1 VTFEP
6 IAIVGQG
13 CVLPGASSPEALSQ
27 AALAG
32 RSAVRSAPPGRFRM
46 SSAHALGTPE
56 RSVDRCW
63 SDAGGYVEGFDEGFD
78 PAGFALP
85 VAEVRA
91 LDPSLQWV
99 LHAGRQALA
108 PLAGD
113 AARARAGLILGNL
126 SFPTSAMS
134 RHAEQIWLDAQ
145 GSAFLG
151 GQARALAGVDHPD
164 ARARFM
170 SGLPALLA
178 ASALGLG
185 GGAFALDAACA
196 SSLYA
201 IKLACDRL
209 HDRRADL
216 MLAGAV
222 NAADPLFLHI
232 GFCALSALSRS
243 GQSRP
248 FHRDADGLLPA
259 EGAALVAL
267 KRLADARRDGDR
279 VLGVIRGVGLS
290 NDGRGRG
297 LLAPAE
303 EGQIRAMRAAYAMSG
318 LTPAQVSLIECHATG
333 TPVGDGT
340 ELRSMAALY
349 EGRRAVPIGSLKGNL
364 GHLITAAGVA
374 GLIKVIGAFQA
385 KTRPPTLHADA
396 PIDALSGSPF
406 RLLAEAEPWSAE
418 GPRVAAVSAFG
429 FGGNNAHLLVSEDD
443 RGASVQSFVP
453 KASRPAIAVVG
464 LGAML
469 GDSSG
474 AGAAAR
480 ALVSAEPLAARRAE
494 VAVALDGLRFPPRD
508 LEQALPQQLLVLEAA
523 REAAQGITLPRDRS
537 SVLIGMG
544 CDPEVA
550 RYGARFRMAD
560 WADRWSASLGMVAS
574 PAWLDQARDAVV
586 ARLEAPG
593 VVGTMP
599 NIPANRINSQL
610 DLAGPSYTVSAEQA
624 SGLVALQIAAR
635 ALAEGEIDAAVVG
648 AVDLSDEP
656 VHRAALTA
664 LGLPE
669 KPADAAVVLV
679 LKRLDDARRDGDRVL
694 ALLDDAGEPGLVL
707 GDGEGALDPSP
718 QGTAHAASG
727 LVHLAAAAFSLHHG
741 ARPVAGR
748 GAVPWFGPRLA
759 ETRTRSMDGSTMAIK
774 LAADGAPAPLL
785 LEPAP
790 LLHVFSGADRAAVL
804 RALAEGK
811 RSNEGPARLVLV
823 AGSEAELATRSEL
836 ARRALDKGGP
846 LPEGIA
852 YQDAPVHGDL
862 AFVFTGAA
870 ASYQGMGRELA
881 LALPTQ
887 VARLG
892 ERFRSMPGAT
902 AWIFG
907 PSAPPPHPL
916 DQLWASAFLC
926 QLHAEISRGLLG
938 LTPQATIGYSSG
950 ESNALFASG
959 AWTDLDAMVAES
971 WASPIF
977 TQDIVGDYA
986 AIRRA
991 FRKLGS
997 DGPWKAYSVAAPVE
1011 AVREALRGEPCAHL
1025 TIVNTVDDVV
1035 IGGEASACARVITRL
1050 GPERALPLEYEMAAH
1065 CPEIEEIHRAW
1076 YDLHHRKSTAVPGL
1090 RIYSAGCTEAFAPS
1104 AEAAAAAITA
1114 QAVGTLDF
1122 PRMIERAY
1130 ADGVRVF
1137 LEHGPRGLCSGWI
1150 KRTLGDRPHL
1160 AVPMDVAGRSG
1171 VRQLCNAAA
1180 ALLAAGLPV
1189 DLDALTRALAAGASS
1204 PGPAGPTLK
1213 VPAHAPA
1220 VRLPALTASVQ
1231 IMPRAPALV
1240 PVLDEPLARI
1250 AASAP
1255 APTAAPA
1262 PIAAPAPQPFTPAP
1276 APFIASAPPVPFA
1289 APAAPTMSSA
1299 PAPSSAPA
1307 EILARASEQLT
1318 RLGAIHRG
1326 FLDAQAAAH
1335 TQFLDMQQ
1343 RMLAGLLGSYAAA
1356 GQAPPAALATPSFPV
1371 AEPALLA
1378 PAAIAPPAPTPRAP
1392 ALVAP
1397 TLAAPVITPA
1407 APLAPAPR
1415 AAAPAS
1421 APVLPGPKFDRAA
1434 LEILASGKISSVF
1447 GPSFAD
1453 QDGYLRQVRMPMPP
1467 LLLADRVTG
1476 IDAPDHVL
1484 GTGTLWTETDVTAE
1498 SDYLND
1504 GRMPAGIMIEAG
1516 QADLLLISWQ
1526 GIDRLNKGER
1536 VYRLLGC
1543 ELTYHGELPQPG
1555 DTLSYDIHVDGHANQ
1570 GDVRLFFFHY
1580 DCKVGGK
1587 LRLTVRG
1594 GQAGFFTAR
1603 ELDESGGILWD
1614 AESAKPAEKYT
1625 LDPPAV
1631 VCSKSAFS
1639 AAEVRAFSEGRVV
1652 DCFGPGYERAL
1663 SHVRTPRVQEGKML
1677 FLREVSAFDPQGGP
1691 WGRGY
1696 LRAEAPIAADDW
1708 YFTGHF
1714 LNDPCMPGTLMF
1726 EGCVQAMSFYL
1737 AALGYAL
1744 PRDGWRFEPVHGHTI
1759 PMRCRGQATPSS
1771 RHITYEVFVEEVIA
1785 GPEPTLYADLLCTVD
1800 GLKAFHA
1807 RRVGLKLVPG
1817 WPLDDWHRLPIA
1829 PASDPAH
1836 VTMDLRKLGGL
1847 RGWVEPKP
1855 VASHEGFPFDYPSLL
1870 ACAWGRPSAAFGQMY
1885 SLFDGPRKVA
1895 RLPGPPY
1902 HFMSRITHTDAPQ
1915 GTFKPG
1921 VTIEAEYDIP
1931 AQAWYFDQNG
1941 HPTMPFC
1948 VLMEAALQPCGWL
1961 ASYIGSSLT
1970 TEIDLLFR
1978 NLDGTGTQL
1987 VELLPSAG
1995 TMRTRVKVTDISR
2008 SAGMIIESFEVE
2020 CFLGDTKVFQ
2030 MKTVFGYF
2038 PKEAFENQVGLPVTP
2053 ADRARIEAES
2063 TFLVDL
2069 RARPARY
2076 FDGAPCLPSPM
2087 LCMLDRVTAWVPE
2100 GGKKGLGWARG
2111 EKDIDPGEWFF
2122 KAHFFQDPVQPGSL
2136 GIEALVQLLQF
2147 AMMERGMAEG
2157 IENARFEPVA
2167 LDKPTI
2173 WKYRGQVVPT
2183 NKRITSEIE
2192 IIEVGEDAR
2201 GRFATADASLWVDGK
2216 RIYQARQLSMRIV
2229 PGGRGPRKLPA
2240 PREETLDPAV
2250 DTWLGDHRPTW
2261 TLPALPMMSMVDRLA
2276 AAARPAPGERVV
2288 EIVDVQVK
2296 RWLPFPGGPIR
2307 LRSEVAAGDE
2317 GKSVTLLAFR
2327 EARDAALS
2335 RFEPVAT
2342 GRVHLATRYPA
2353 PPAPL
2358 APLGESVSAESPYD
2372 SAALFHGPS
2381 FQLLRSLRFGA
2392 KGASATV
2399 DLAEQGVPRGALHQ
2413 GLLDALTHA
2422 IPHDELSRW
2431 SSEVPADQVGYP
2443 YRIPSIRFF
2452 GEMPRAGEGQIE
2464 VRFVGF
2470 DGEPRFPKFEIQLL
2484 VEGVVRVALTLV
2496 EILLPRGP
2504 IGQAARLD
2512 RRAFL
2517 RDRRF
2522 VPGVRLS
2529 RVEGASTVAAPEDIK
2544 PSDWLPGNVANIYG
2558 APPGG
2563 DLVAEVALR
2572 DHLASRAFVHPSSVQ
2587 IADDQQSATVAM
2599 RPLRRHFVSLA
2610 REGQSVRVSDAGP
2623 PRMDLGPV
2631 EAHWRTFFGI
2641 GAWPVEDL
2649 YYGLIERFVGDVVLA
2664 DAEAFA
2670 RVRGR
2675 SCLFL
2680 ANHQVAVESLLFSVI
2695 VSALSGVSTVT
2706 LAKAEHRGSWVGELI
2721 RQSFSY
2727 PGVSDPGL
2735 ITFFDRED
2743 RESLMRIIGELGAEM
2758 AAKGKSAMVHVEGTR
2773 SLSCRQPVVKMSS
2786 AFLDMALAVGA
2797 PIVPVRFVGGLP
2809 VDELAQRIELPLGY
2823 GRQDIWIGRPVLPE
2837 ELRSLPL
2844 KERKQVVIDAINGLG
2859 PGPSR
2864 EEPSAADP
2872 AFGEQVAAWQARTGT
2887 TAEKAAML
2895 ATLEA
2900 LPAPR
2905 SEATR
2910 RLVEAAREGRAIA
2923 GDDPRERWLDGF
2935 ARWLR
2940 G

>member
-1 VTFEP
+1 MTFEP

-13 CVLPGASSPEALSQ
+13 CVLPGASSPEALSR
-27 AALAG
+27 AVMAG
-32 RSAVRSAPPGRFRM
+32 VSAVRAAPPGRFRM

-56 RSVDRCW
+56 HSIDRCW
-63 SDAGGYVEGFDEGFD
+63 SDAGGYVEGFTEAFD
-78 PAGFALP
+78 PSGFALP
-85 VAEVRA
+85 ASDVRG
-91 LDPSLQWV
+91 LDSSVQWV
-99 LHAGRQALA
+99 LQAGRQALS
-108 PLAGD
+108 PIVD
-113 AARARAGLILGNL
+113 DVARRRCGLLLGNL
-126 SFPTSAMS
+126 SFPTASMS
-134 RHAEQIWLDAQ
+134 RHAEEVWLDAQ

-151 GQARALAGVDHPD
+151 GRARALAGVDATDP
-164 ARARFM
+164 RARFM
-170 SGLPALLA
+170 SGLPAALA
-178 ASALGLG
+178 AAALGLG

-201 IKLACDRL
+201 VKLACDRL

-243 GQSRP
+243 GTSRP

-318 LTPAQVSLIECHATG
+318 LSPAEVSLIECHATG

-340 ELRSMAALY
+340 ELRSMAALF
-349 EGRRAVPIGSLKGNL
+349 EGQRAVPIGSLKGNL

-374 GLIKVIGAFQA
+374 GLIKVLGAFEA
-385 KTRPPTLHADA
+385 GRRPPTLHADA
-396 PIDALSGSPF
+396 PLDALAASPF
-406 RLLAEAEPWSAE
+406 RLVAEAEPWPADR
-418 GPRVAAVSAFG
+418 PRVAAVSAFG

-443 RGASVQSFVP
+443 GAAVTRSFGLKESYPV
-453 KASRPAIAVVG
+453 IAVVG
-464 LGAML
+464 VGARL
-469 GDSSG
+469 GDTSG
-474 AGAAAR
+474 AAAAAR
-480 ALVSAEPLAARRAE
+480 ALVSAEPVAARRAE

-523 REAAQGITLPRDRS
+523 REAAEGMTLPRDRT
-537 SVLIGMG
+537 SVIIGMG

-560 WADRWSASLGMVAS
+560 WADRWAAQLGMVAS
-574 PAWLDQARDAVV
+574 PAWVDLARDAVV

-610 DLAGPSYTVSAEQA
+610 DLAGPSFTVSAEQA

-635 ALAEGEIDAAVVG
+635 ALAEEEIDAAVVG

-656 VHRAALTA
+656 VHRAALAA
-664 LGLPE
+664 LGLPTI
-669 KPADAAVVLV
+669 PADAAVAMV
-679 LKRLDDARRDGDRVL
+679 LKRLDDARRDGDRVI
-694 ALLDDAGEPGLVL
+694 ALLDDEGEPGLLL
-707 GDGEGALDPSP
+707 GDGDGAIDPSP
-718 QGTAHAASG
+718 QGTAHAASS

-741 ARPVAGR
+741 ARRVPGR
-748 GAVPWFGPRLA
+748 GAVPWFGPRIA
-759 ETRTRSMDGSTMAIK
+759 ETRTRMLDGTTSTMK
-774 LAADGAPAPLL
+774 LRADGAPAALL
-785 LEPAP
+785 FEPAP
-790 LLHVFSGADRAAVL
+790 ALHVFSGRDRAEVL
-804 RALAEGK
+804 RALAEGR
-811 RSNEGPARLVLV
+811 RSSDGPARLCLV
-823 AGSEAELATRSEL
+823 AGTEAELATRSDL
-836 ARRALDKGGP
+836 AKRALEKGGP

-852 YQDAPVHGDL
+852 YRDAPMGGDL

-881 LALPTQ
+881 LALPAQ
-887 VARLG
+887 LARLG
-892 ERFRSMPGAT
+892 ERFTSLPGAT
-902 AWIFG
+902 SWIFG
-907 PSAPPPHPL
+907 PTAPPPHAL

-938 LTPQATIGYSSG
+938 LTPRATIGYSSG
-950 ESNALFASG
+950 ESNALFAMG
-959 AWTDLDAMVAES
+959 VWTDLDAMVAAS

-977 TQDIVGDYA
+977 TQDIVGDFT

-991 FRKLGS
+991 FRKLGA
-997 DGPWKAYSVAAPVE
+997 DGPWKAFSVQAPIA
-1011 AVREALRGEPCAHL
+1011 AVREALRGEPTAHL

-1035 IGGEASACARVITRL
+1035 IGGEASAVARVIDRL
-1050 GPERALPLEYEMAAH
+1050 GRERALPLDYEMAAH

-1076 YDLHHRKSTAVPGL
+1076 YDLHHRRATAVPDL
-1090 RIYSAGCTEAFAPS
+1090 RIYSAGSAEAFAPN
-1104 AEAAAAAITA
+1104 ADLAAAAITA

-1130 ADGVRVF
+1130 QDGVRVF

-1150 KRTLGDRPHL
+1150 KRILGDRPHI
-1160 AVPMDVAGRSG
+1160 AVSMDVAGRSG
-1171 VRQLCNAAA
+1171 VRQLANAAA
-1180 ALLAAGLPV
+1180 ALVAAGVLV
-1189 DLDALTRALAAGASS
+1189 NVDALTRALAAGAEIAR
-1204 PGPAGPTLK
+1204 PGGPMLK
-1213 VPAHAPA
+1213 VPAHAPP
-1220 VRLPALTASVQ
+1220 VRLPALEASVQ

-1240 PVLDEPLARI
+1240 PVLD
-1250 AASAP
+1250 AP
-1255 APTAAPA
+1255 APRATVIAPA
-1262 PIAAPAPQPFTPAP
+1262 PAIVPVTAARHVAPVPAP
-1276 APFIASAPPVPFA
+1276 APMTASAAPVSF
-1289 APAAPTMSSA
+1289 
-1299 PAPSSAPA
+1299 APSSAPA
-1307 EILARASEQLT
+1307 EIVARASEQLT
-1318 RLGAIHRG
+1318 RLGAIHRD

-1335 TQFLDMQQ
+1335 TQFLGMQQ
-1343 RMLAGLLGSYAAA
+1343 RMLAGLLGTYAGV
-1356 GQAPPAALATPSFPV
+1356 GQA
-1371 AEPALLA
+1371 LA
-1378 PAAIAPPAPTPRAP
+1378 PIAPPPGFVAP
-1392 ALVAP
+1392 AI
-1397 TLAAPVITPA
+1397 AAPVIA
-1407 APLAPAPR
+1407 APAPSISTPVVSPTP
-1415 AAAPAS
+1415 AFAPAPPAKQTS
-1421 APVLPGPKFDRAA
+1421 TLPGPKFDRAA
-1434 LEILASGKISSVF
+1434 LEVLASGKISSVF
-1447 GPSFAD
+1447 GPAFAD
-1453 QDGYLRQVRMPMPP
+1453 QDGYVRQVRMPMPP

-1476 IDAPDHVL
+1476 IDAPHHEL
-1484 GTGTLWTETDVTAE
+1484 GTGTLWTETDVTAQ
-1498 SDYLND
+1498 SDYLHE

-1526 GIDRLNKGER
+1526 GIDRLNQGER

-1555 DTLSYDIHVDGHANQ
+1555 DTLSYDIHIDGHANQ

-1580 DCKVGGK
+1580 DCRVGGE

-1614 AESAKPAEKYT
+1614 AESATPAAKAVV
-1625 LDPPAV
+1625 DPPAV
-1631 VCSKSAFS
+1631 TCSKRAFS
-1639 AAEVRAFSEGRVV
+1639 AADLRAFSEGRVV

-1663 SHVRTPRVQEGKML
+1663 SHVRTPRIQAGKML
-1677 FLREVSAFDPQGGP
+1677 FLREVADFDPQGGP

-1696 LRAEAPIAADDW
+1696 LRAEAPIAPDDW

-1737 AALGYAL
+1737 TALGYAL

-1817 WPLDDWHRLPIA
+1817 WPLDDWHRLPVA
-1829 PASDPAH
+1829 SPSDPAH

-1870 ACAWGRPSAAFGQMY
+1870 ACAWGRPSAAFGAMY
-1885 SLFDGPRKVA
+1885 ALFDGPRKVA

-1921 VTIEAEYDIP
+1921 VTIVAEYDIP
-1931 AQAWYFDQNG
+1931 EEAWYFDQNG
-1941 HPTMPFC
+1941 HATMPFC

-1978 NLDGTGTQL
+1978 NLDGTGT
-1987 VELLPSAG
+1987 LLAEILPRAG
-1995 TMRTRVKVTDISR
+1995 TLRTRVKVTDISR

-2020 CFLGDTKVFQ
+2020 CFLGDTLAFQ

-2038 PKEAFENQVGLPVTP
+2038 PKEAFENQVGLPVSP
-2053 ADRARIEAES
+2053 ADRARIEATS
-2063 TFLVDL
+2063 SFQVDL
-2069 RARPARY
+2069 RERPARY

-2087 LCMLDRVTAWVPE
+2087 LCMLDRITAWEPT

-2111 EKDIDPGEWFF
+2111 EKDVDPGEWFF
-2122 KAHFFQDPVQPGSL
+2122 KAHFYQDPVQPGSL
-2136 GIEALVQLLQF
+2136 GIEALVQLLQV
-2147 AMMERGMAEG
+2147 AMIERGMAEG
-2157 IENARFEPVA
+2157 VADARFEPVA
-2167 LDKPTI
+2167 LNRPTV

-2183 NKRITSEIE
+2183 NRRITTEIE
-2192 IIEVGEDAR
+2192 IIEVSED
-2201 GRFATADASLWVDGK
+2201 GRLATAEGSLWVDGK
-2216 RIYQARQLSMRIV
+2216 RIYHASKLSMRIV
-2229 PGGRGPRKLPA
+2229 PGGAGPRKLPA
-2240 PREETLDPAV
+2240 PREEILDPAV
-2250 DTWLGDHRPTW
+2250 DGWLGDHRPTW

-2276 AAARPAPGERVV
+2276 AAVRLSPGERVV
-2288 EIVDVQVK
+2288 EIADVQVK

-2307 LRSEVAAGDE
+2307 LRSELVASDE
-2317 GKSVTLLAFR
+2317 GKPVTLLAYR

-2342 GRVHLATRYPA
+2342 GRVRLSTRFPA

-2358 APLGESVSAESPYD
+2358 APLAESALVESPYT

-2399 DLAEQGVPRGALHQ
+2399 DLAGRGVPRGALHQ

-2422 IPHDELSRW
+2422 IPHDALSQW
-2431 SSEVPADQVGYP
+2431 SSEVPDDQVGYP

-2452 GEMPRAGEGQIE
+2452 GEMPSEGEGQIE
-2464 VRFVGF
+2464 VRFAGF
-2470 DGEPRFPKFEIQLL
+2470 DGEPRFPKFDIQLL
-2484 VEGVVRVALTLV
+2484 VGGAVRVALTLV

-2504 IGQAARLD
+2504 IGRQSRLD

-2522 VPGVRLS
+2522 VPAARLS
-2529 RVEGASTVAAPEDIK
+2529 RVDGPFTVASLEDIK
-2544 PSDWLPGNVANIYG
+2544 PSDWLPGNVAAIYG
-2558 APPGG
+2558 ASPGA
-2563 DLVAEVALR
+2563 DLVTEVALR
-2572 DHLASRAFVHPSSVQ
+2572 DHLASRAFVHPSQVQ
-2587 IADDQQSATVAM
+2587 IADDQRSATASM
-2599 RPLRRHFVSLA
+2599 RPLRRHFLDVS
-2610 REGQSVRVSDAGP
+2610 REGQSVRVGDAGP
-2623 PRMDLGPV
+2623 PVMDLGPV
-2631 EAHWRTFFGI
+2631 EAHWRRFFGV

-2649 YYGLIERFVGDVVLA
+2649 YYGLIERFVGDVLLA
-2664 DAEAFA
+2664 DAEAFT

-2695 VSALSGVSTVT
+2695 ASALSGVSTVT

-2721 RQSFSY
+2721 QQSFSY

-2758 AAKGKSAMVHVEGTR
+2758 AKKGKSAMVHVEGTR
-2773 SLSCRQPVVKMSS
+2773 SLSCRAPVVKMSS
-2786 AFLDMALAVGA
+2786 AFLDMALAVNA

-2809 VDELAQRIELPLGY
+2809 TTELGQRIELPFGY
-2823 GRQDIWIGRPVLPE
+2823 GRQDIWIGRPILPE

-2859 PGPSR
+2859 PGPAR
-2864 EEPSAADP
+2864 EEPSAPDP
-2872 AFGEQVAAWQARTGT
+2872 AFGERVRGWQSRTGT

-2900 LPAPR
+2900 LPAVR

-2910 RLVEAAREGRAIA
+2910 RLVDAAREGRALG
-2923 GDDPRERWLDGF
+2923 GDTPKERWLAGF
-2935 ARWLR
+2935 ARWLM